1 MTADPK
7 PDAITAKEVFQLVD
21 QLSSQIGD
29 DIQVIFDHE
38 ALFKRSRSA
47 LVYQSAEITRLRA
60 EVERLTA
67 ELAEARRAVGEPE

>member
-47 LVYQSAEITRLRA
+47 LVYQSAEITRRMA
-60 EVERLTA
+60 
-67 ELAEARRAVGEPE
+67 AEACRVHWPAFDERNGI